1 LSSSRDSNIGGDA
14 RRASDRREECVSV
27 LTRGNP
33 STPYDAALSDTARLT
48 PIVLA
53 VAGLA
58 LFIIAAAAGSHVLYG
73 TADLLVGGALALF
86 ATWPQ
91 PTGVHSV
98 AAVRGGLGLAAA
110 VAVFDGVLTLSNH
123 VGTVTNVLTWVI
135 VAGVVIAILGRGLR
149 T

>member
-1 LSSSRDSNIGGDA
+1 MEPVSDA
-14 RRASDRREECVSV
+14 
-27 LTRGNP
+27 
-33 STPYDAALSDTARLT
+33 ARLT

-73 TADLLVGGALALF
+73 AADLLVGGALALF

-91 PTGVHSV
+91 PTGVRSV

-110 VAVFDGVLTLSNH
+110 AAIFDGVLTLGNR
-123 VGTVTNVLTWVI
+123 VGAVTDALTAVI
-135 VAGVVIAILGRGLR
+135 VVGVVVAVLGRGLR

>member
-1 LSSSRDSNIGGDA
+1 
-14 RRASDRREECVSV
+14 
-27 LTRGNP
+27 
-33 STPYDAALSDTARLT
+33 
-48 PIVLA
+48 
-53 VAGLA
+53 
-58 LFIIAAAAGSHVLYG
+58 
-73 TADLLVGGALALF
+73 
-86 ATWPQ
+86 
-91 PTGVHSV
+91 V

>member
-1 LSSSRDSNIGGDA
+1 MS
-14 RRASDRREECVSV
+14 E
-27 LTRGNP
+27 
-33 STPYDAALSDTARLT
+33 TARLT

-58 LFIIAAAAGSHVLYG
+58 LFIIAAAAGSHALYG
-73 TADLLVGGALALF
+73 TADLLVGAALGLF

-91 PTGVHSV
+91 PPGAHSV
-98 AAVRGGLGLAAA
+98 IAVRGGLGLASAAA
-110 VAVFDGVLTLSNH
+110 VFAGLLTLGNH
-123 VGTVTNVLTWVI
+123 VGTVTSVLTWLI